1 MATVGANRRVY
12 EFIEATPTSENHLR
26 GIVLFGRNV
35 ASYKFA
41 LAKSLIDLGREGRE
55 EISLDELARPFSRH
69 LCDHLAN
76 APKQATSRSSK
87 FLGACRSF
95 NAGEISQDALW
106 STTAALG
113 FVNVIDAFHVVGDSD
128 VGMRFFHDERRGSA
142 RGIRLTE
149 DLQALAFTDGDQALA
164 EIEARWC
171 LVESAW
177 EMGVANSLIEFDSE
191 TGLLVPS
198 SHRRRSLSS
207 ARDTLNGYQKGS
219 CFYCYRKIN
228 SVVGSDSE
236 VDHLFPHVL
245 MRRDLMPG
253 LDQIWNLVLAC
264 VDCNRGPQGK
274 FDRTPSPTYVERLAT
289 RNDYLIES
297 KLPIRETLMLQTGKT
312 QQERDRFLQNR
323 LTIASSHM
331 SATWETQAMA
341 SPAF

>member
-228 SVVGSDSE
+228 SVVGS
-236 VDHLFPHVL
+236 
-245 MRRDLMPG
+245 
-253 LDQIWNLVLAC
+253 
-264 VDCNRGPQGK
+264 
-274 FDRTPSPTYVERLAT
+274 
-289 RNDYLIES
+289 
-297 KLPIRETLMLQTGKT
+297 MLGDMLGSTVG
-312 QQERDRFLQNR
+312 
-323 LTIASSHM
+323 
-331 SATWETQAMA
+331 
-341 SPAF
+341 